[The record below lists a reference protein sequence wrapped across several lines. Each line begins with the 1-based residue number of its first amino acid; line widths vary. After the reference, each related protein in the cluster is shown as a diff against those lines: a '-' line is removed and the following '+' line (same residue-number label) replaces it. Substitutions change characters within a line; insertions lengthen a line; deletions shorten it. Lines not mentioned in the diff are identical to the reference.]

1 MLRRPTTTPS
11 LHRRLGRLIH
21 RTLLATT
28 IASLLVASP
37 GFAEVLVSD
46 DFPTNGTLTGT
57 TPSIGGVWTSISGTA
72 NQFQVVNNR
81 LQLNDNDSED
91 VTSLFAAGVTSGNIY
106 FGFDMTVADPGS
118 YTGTDFEYFAHWN
131 TTASFQS
138 RTDVAAFSAAGWRP
152 DIR

>member
-46 DFPTNGTLTGT
+46 DFPTNGALTGT
-57 TPSIGGVWTSISGTA
+57 TPSIGGIWTSISGTA
-72 NQFQVVNNR
+72 NEIQVVNNR
-81 LQLNDNDSED
+81 VQLTDSAGEDNESG
-91 VTSLFAAGVTSGNIY
+91 FAAVTTGSIY
-106 FGFDMTVADPGS
+106 FGIDLSVADPG
-118 YTGTDFEYFAHWN
+118 
-131 TTASFQS
+131 
-138 RTDVAAFSAAGWRP
+138 
-152 DIR
+152 